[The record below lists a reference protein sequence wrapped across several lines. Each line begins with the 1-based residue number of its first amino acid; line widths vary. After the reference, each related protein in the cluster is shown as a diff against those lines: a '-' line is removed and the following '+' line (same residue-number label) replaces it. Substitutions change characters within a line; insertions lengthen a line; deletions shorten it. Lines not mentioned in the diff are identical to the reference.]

1 MPGGTDQ
8 TLRPFLWR
16 AEKLYPDTEIV
27 SRTHEGIERYTYS
40 EYADRTAQ
48 LAHAM
53 DEVGIGDGER
63 IATFCWNHHRHFET
77 YFAIPT
83 TGRQLHTI
91 NPLLPDEHIQ
101 FIVQNAEDR
110 IIFVDPSLAEKLAA
124 AHDPE
129 AFESVEQ
136 IVVMGSETPDFG
148 MDAVDYESFIDG
160 HDTEYDWPVLDE
172 ERPAGMCYTSGTTGK
187 PKGVEYTQ
195 QMLWSHTMATMTPQ
209 GLGIGDDEV
218 VMPVVPMFHVNAW
231 GMPFSTTAAGA
242 KHVYPGPSPDPA
254 DIAGLIE
261 EEGVTITAGVPTVW
275 LGLQE
280 YMQAGND
287 VDLSTLD
294 TVIIGGSAAPKAM
307 IEWFDD
313 HGVSVTH
320 AWGMTEM
327 SPIGSVANLKGG
339 LAEELTYEE
348 QLERRA
354 KQGLIV
360 PGLEFKVIDDDGNEV
375 PWNGEDFGE
384 LHVRG
389 PWVTQEYFKRPEANE
404 TDFEGNWLKTGD
416 VVTVDEDGYIQIVD
430 RAKDV
435 IKSGGEW
442 ISSVE
447 LENAIMAHDDVA
459 EAAVVGVPHERW
471 QERPVA
477 FVVPAEGVDVGALNE
492 SLREMISEE
501 YPKWWLPDDF
511 IEIDEVPKTAT
522 GKFSK
527 KDLREE
533 YAEESLVQG
542 QVPEEAAPDD
552 D

>member
-63 IATFCWNHHRHFET
+63 VATFCWNHHRHFET

-129 AFESVEQ
+129 AFESVER
-136 IVVMGSETPDFG
+136 IVVMGSETPDLG
-148 MDAVDYESFIDG
+148 MNAVDYESFIDG

-242 KHVYPGPSPDPA
+242 KHVYPGPSPDPE

-261 EEGVTITAGVPTVW
+261 DEGVTITAGVPTVW

-327 SPIGSVANLKGG
+327 SPIGSVAHLKGG
-339 LAEELTYEE
+339 LAEDLTYEE

-360 PGLEFKVIDDDGNEV
+360 PGLEFRVIDDDGNEV

-477 FVVPAEGVDVGALNE
+477 FVVPGKGVDVDTLEQN
-492 SLREMISEE
+492 LREMISEE

-533 YAEESLVQG
+533 YAQESLVEG
-542 QVPEEAAPDD
+542 QVPEEAAPDSE
-552 D
+552 